1 MASINKLSVRGV
13 RSFSPEDAE
22 QVLEFYMPL
31 TVIVGANG
39 CGKTTII
46 ESLKFAVCG
55 SMPPG
60 NKSGQAFVH
69 DPRSIGSSIVKANIK
84 LRFTNRGGKTMVVVR
99 SMEVQQK
106 KATMTFKQLDG
117 VVRTTT
123 DDGQKVSMSHKC
135 SGALCMYGEVPKV

>member
-22 QVLEFYMPL
+22 QVLEFYKPL
-31 TVIVGANG
+31 TIIVGANG

-46 ESLKFAVCG
+46 ESLKFAVSG

-69 DPRSIGSSIVKANIK
+69 DPRSIGSSVVKANIK
-84 LRFTNRGGKTMVVVR
+84 LRFTSRNEKTMVVVR

-106 KATMTFKQLDG
+106 KTTLTFRQLDG
-117 VVRTTT
+117 VLRMTA
-123 DDGQKVSMSHKC
+123 DDGQRTSLSHKC
-135 SGALCMYGEVPKV
+135 TGESGP